1 MRSPLLL
8 SVSLL
13 LAAGCAV
20 DTESD
25 LQLAEHGEDEEE
37 CECKIE
43 GSAIGVVGTIVH
55 VGGDIVVFESW
66 TPKADSP
73 GEYVGFTLSANAAG
87 LDYLVKAGTDVFA
100 ASGTSWSHPDG
111 SSGSEVNAISN
122 VDLCPPDDEGGD
134 DDDGGGE
141 EDPPPDID

>member
-66 TPKADSP
+66 TPKEGSP

-87 LDYLVKAGTDVFA
+87 LDYLVKASTTTYPG
-100 ASGTSWSHPDG
+100 SGIAWSHPDG
-111 SSGSEVNAISN
+111 SDGHAISN
-122 VDLCPPDDEGGD
+122 VDLCPPDDEGGG